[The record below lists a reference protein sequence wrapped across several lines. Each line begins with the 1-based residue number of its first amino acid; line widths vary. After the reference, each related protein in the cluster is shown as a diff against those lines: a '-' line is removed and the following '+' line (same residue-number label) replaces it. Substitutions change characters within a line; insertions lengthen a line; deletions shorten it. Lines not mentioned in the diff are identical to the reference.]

1 MKSPRLTLAAA
12 LVLLALIAVFAASK
26 LPAQTPPLAAASVL
40 SESIAPP
47 SLWPDAPEAASAS
60 TFASSSSA
68 ASASSFAA
76 SSLAGSAAFIMPVPQ
91 RKPKSNLGNKA
102 LSLFAWPGYGPL
114 AGSRDEDEQG
124 LKTMLAIERGTAYLD
139 GVSTYIM
146 LDTPVYPNAIHA
158 AEADPLLTLFG
169 NRNKAGVLATGSFLE
184 VLVNGGSVAI
194 PRMVQSKMGARAGH
208 VARIG
213 AFFAD
218 GALSMVH
225 IQLAIFNLKNTARLM
240 QSVNAAKANQP
251 AANQFGN

>member
-12 LVLLALIAVFAASK
+12 IVILAALGLFAASK
-26 LPAQTPPLAAASVL
+26 MSAQTPAFTAAPVLA
-40 SESIAPP
+40 ESTTPS
-47 SLWPDAPEAASAS
+47 SLWPDAPEAAY
-60 TFASSSSA
+60 SSSS
-68 ASASSFAA
+68 SNSSSFAA
-76 SSLAGSAAFIMPVPQ
+76 SSAFVMPVPSRQ
-91 RKPKSNLGNKA
+91 PKRNLGEKA
-102 LSLFAWPGYGPL
+102 LRLFAWPGYGMI
-114 AGSRDEDEQG
+114 ADSREQDEQG

-146 LDTPVYPNAIHA
+146 LDTPVYPNAIRS

-169 NRNKAGVLATGSFLE
+169 NRNKVGVLATGSLLE
-184 VLVNGGSVAI
+184 VAVNGSSAAI
-194 PRMVQSKMGARAGH
+194 PRLVQSKMGARAGH

-213 AFFAD
+213 VFFAD

-251 AANQFGN
+251 GANQFGN